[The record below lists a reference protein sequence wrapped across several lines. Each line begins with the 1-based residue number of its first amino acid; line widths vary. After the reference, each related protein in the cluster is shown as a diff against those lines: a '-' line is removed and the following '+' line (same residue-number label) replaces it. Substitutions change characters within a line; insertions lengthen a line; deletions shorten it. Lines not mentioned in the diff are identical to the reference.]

1 MANHD
6 FIKSPAHYTVYP
18 VQPIE
23 ITRHLG
29 FCLGNAVKYVLRAPY
44 KGGVEDCLKARQYL
58 AWDEQTPMLPSVMAA
73 YCLRDIRD
81 LREFLEKT
89 PGDQLWKDIAEW
101 QAKFLLSLGEYL
113 QVYPGDEYFSRVACS
128 KRAMICCVG
137 ELRRVLELRD
147 TTGQI
152 YEGMTGLP
160 EVPDTEGE

>member
-1 MANHD
+1 MANND
-6 FIKSPAHYTVYP
+6 FIRSPAHYAVYP

-58 AWDEQTPMLPSVMAA
+58 AWDEQTPMLPLVLAA
-73 YCLRDIRD
+73 HCLNP
-81 LREFLEKT
+81 LRALQNFLEKT
-89 PGDQLWKDIAEW
+89 PGDQLWRDIAEW
-101 QAKFLLSLGEYL
+101 QGKFLLCLGEYL
-113 QVYPGDEYFSRVACS
+113 QSYPDDEYFSRLGCS

-160 EVPDTEGE
+160 EVPEEEGE